1 MGGQLGKPGW
11 PPMGLVPA
19 WGGWL
24 FPLELGLGRGLLTT
38 GRHLSQGH
46 AGMGPDLLRNLA
58 TSHASG
64 VGGDPS

>member
-1 MGGQLGKPGW
+1 
-11 PPMGLVPA
+11 MGLVPV

-38 GRHLSQGH
+38 GRHLTQGH

>member
-1 MGGQLGKPGW
+1 MGGQLGKPSW

-24 FPLELGLGRGLLTT
+24 FPLELGLGRGLVTT

-46 AGMGPDLLRNLA
+46 AGMGPDP
-58 TSHASG
+58 G
-64 VGGDPS
+64 

>member
-1 MGGQLGKPGW
+1 
-11 PPMGLVPA
+11 MGLVPA

-38 GRHLSQGH
+38 GRHLTQGH

-58 TSHASG
+58 GPPKSVSTQSAGALPASL
-64 VGGDPS
+64 